1 MYENGLSSLE
11 SRLLFLRNQL
21 TVWSKQ
27 TQTQPLICFL
37 SQTHNTPESP
47 LKMDV
52 PERQKASEGWF
63 GWGEKKGEININ
75 IWAIELSF

>member
-21 TVWSKQ
+21 TVWNKQ
-27 TQTQPLICFL
+27 TQTQQLILFP
-37 SQTHNTPESP
+37 SQTHNTTPESP

-52 PERQKASEGWF
+52 PERQKRVRDGLA
-63 GWGEKKGEININ
+63 
-75 IWAIELSF
+75 